1 MKNRIALMRVLPV
14 VAIFLFA
21 VVAWARTYTLV
32 ATPVDPGATGTI
44 DAKADKN
51 TGNTNVTVKVEH
63 LARPSLL
70 TPAASEYVVWIQ
82 PQNGQPASEGVLQVG
97 DSEKGEIKAT
107 TTASKFTVLVT
118 AESDPHP
125 QSPSKRVVLHANVLE

>member
-1 MKNRIALMRVLPV
+1 MKNRVASMRVLPV

-32 ATPVDPGATGTI
+32 ATSLDPGATGTV

-51 TGNTNVTVKVEH
+51 TGNTAVTVKVEH
-63 LARPSLL
+63 LARPALL
-70 TPAASEYVVWIQ
+70 TPAASEYVVWIE
-82 PQNGQPASEGVLQVG
+82 PQGGQPASEGVLQVG
-97 DSEKGEIKAT
+97 DSEKGKVKAT

-118 AESDPHP
+118 AESNPYP
-125 QSPSKRVVLHANVLE
+125 QSPSKRVVLHGNILE